1 MKERHNIKN
10 MMNDFDIKQ
19 ECIYHICDSEPLTF
33 RPE

>member
-10 MMNDFDIKQ
+10 VMNDFDIE